1 MPEEFD
7 ERTEQAT
14 PRRRQKAREKGD
26 VPRSRDLTGLMPLWV
41 VFVYLSFG
49 GFMFTT
55 LISYL
60 RTALKRGFEVSLND
74 ASFVEI
80 IKNDSFQVGMTMAP
94 LFGSIIAVIALV
106 HFLQTGFLVSAEPLS
121 PDLSKI
127 NPLEGIKK
135 FFKLNTIVEALK
147 GFLKVIILGV
157 ILYLLLK
164 KELINLPSLVDMS
177 ISGIVGFSYVQIKR
191 LLLISAVVFS
201 VFAVADY
208 AYQRW
213 QFERN
218 LRMTKQEVKEEHKE
232 VEGDPRVKA
241 RIKSLQREMARK
253 RMMQEVPK
261 ADVVIT
267 NPTHFAVALKYDAA
281 KMSAPT
287 VVAKGA
293 NLVAEKIKEI
303 AKTHGVPVFEDK
315 PLARSLFKLKIG
327 QEIPE
332 AFYKALATILA
343 NVYRVKGKT
352 GRAL

>member
-1 MPEEFD
+1 MAEEFD

-41 VFVYLSFG
+41 FFLFISFG

-55 LISYL
+55 MLTYL
-60 RTALKRGFEVSLND
+60 KMSLKRGFSAPLTD
-74 ASFVEI
+74 ASVVDILRADSLEI
-80 IKNDSFQVGMTMAP
+80 GAVMLP
-94 LFGSIIAVIALV
+94 LFGAMLAVIAVV
-106 HFLQTGFLVSAEPLS
+106 HFLQTGFLLTGQPLS

-127 NPLEGIKK
+127 NPLQGIKK
-135 FFKLNTIVEALK
+135 LFTINTVVEALK
-147 GFLKVIILGV
+147 GFLKMIVLGL
-157 ILYLLLK
+157 ILYLMLK
-164 KELINLPSLVDMS
+164 KEIITLPALVDMDVPS
-177 ISGIVGFSYVQIKR
+177 IAQFFYVQLKK
-191 LLLISAVVFS
+191 LLLIAAIVFT

-208 AYQRW
+208 GYQRW

-218 LRMTKQEVKEEHKE
+218 LRMTKQEVKEEYKE
-232 VEGDPRVKA
+232 TEGDPRVKA

-267 NPTHFAVALKYDAA
+267 NPTHYAVALKYDAA
-281 KMSAPT
+281 KMAAPA

-293 NLVAEKIKEI
+293 HLVAERIKEL
-303 AKTHGVPVFEDK
+303 ATASGVPVFEDK
-315 PLARSLFKLKIG
+315 PLARSLFKLKVG

-332 AFYKALATILA
+332 TFYKALATILA
-343 NVYRVKGKT
+343 NVYKMKGRGVRK
-352 GRAL
+352 